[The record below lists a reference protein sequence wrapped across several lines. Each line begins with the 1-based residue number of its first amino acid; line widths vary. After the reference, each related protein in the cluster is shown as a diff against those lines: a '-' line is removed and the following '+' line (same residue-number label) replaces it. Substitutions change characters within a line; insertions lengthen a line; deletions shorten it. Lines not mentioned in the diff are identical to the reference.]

1 MELRNPAERGRE
13 RIFATSVI
21 RQALRYMLLWQH
33 IIAMKFF
40 PVVRAASWEYF

>member
-13 RIFATSVI
+13 RIFATGVI
-21 RQALRYMLLWQH
+21 RQALRYVLLWQH